1 MGVGLAAVR
10 VRLSVALPAGL
21 AIAVMTAGPVP
32 ARAGASETGMPLQ
45 ALSFSDAPGWR
56 DDDHAA
62 ALAAFLRHCGTG
74 SASANPPKTGA
85 LGVSG
90 AALVALCG
98 QARAAAE
105 TGGSDAARRFFEA
118 AFQPHRIAAS
128 GFVTGYFE
136 PEFAGAREADATHR
150 TPLLRK
156 PDTLVAFSDATGTQD
171 LPPGLTHAF
180 RDAAGRLVEA
190 PDRGAIM
197 DGALDGRG
205 LELVWLADP
214 VDAFYIH
221 VQGSARIRLAEG
233 GAMRVG
239 YAGKTGHPY
248 SPIGRVMIERG
259 LAEPGTVTMSVLR
272 DWLAE
277 NPHEI
282 DGVLRRNRSYIF
294 FREIEDLDP
303 DEGPIGAAGLPLVAG
318 RSLAVDA
325 SLHTYGTPVY
335 VSATLPA
342 LADGQERR
350 FRRLMIAEDTGSA
363 IVGPARGDIFFGTG
377 EAAGRA
383 AGGVQHEAGMIVLVP
398 REHPGETE
406 PRP

>member
-1 MGVGLAAVR
+1 MGARLEGVRARLAGALAVGFATVAV
-10 VRLSVALPAGL
+10 
-21 AIAVMTAGPVP
+21 TAGAVP
-32 ARAGASETGMPLQ
+32 TGAAETGMPLEPI
-45 ALSFSDAPGWR
+45 SFSEVSGWPE
-56 DDDHAA
+56 DDHAA
-62 ALAAFLRHCGTG
+62 ALAAFLRHCAEKPA
-74 SASANPPKTGA
+74 SASSVRSGA
-85 LGVSG
+85 LGVS
-90 AALVALCG
+90 AEALAALCG
-98 QARAAAE
+98 PARAAAATSE
-105 TGGSDAARRFFEA
+105 SDAARRFFET
-118 AFQPHRIAAS
+118 AFRPHRIAAS

-136 PEFAGAREADATHR
+136 PEFAGARKPDAIHR

-156 PDTLVAFSDATGTQD
+156 PDVLVALSDASGTQD

-221 VQGSARIRLAEG
+221 VQGSARIRLAGG

-277 NPHEI
+277 NPEEI

-303 DEGPIGAAGLPLVAG
+303 DDGPIGAAGLPLVAG

-342 LADGQERR
+342 LADGQERA

-363 IVGPARGDIFFGTG
+363 IVGAARGDIFFGTG
-377 EAAGRA
+377 DEAGRA
-383 AGGVQHEAGMIVLVP
+383 AGGVQHAADMIVLVP
-398 REHPGETE
+398 KTTGDEV
-406 PRP
+406 RP

>member
-1 MGVGLAAVR
+1 
-10 VRLSVALPAGL
+10 
-21 AIAVMTAGPVP
+21 
-32 ARAGASETGMPLQ
+32 MPLQ
-45 ALSFSDAPGWR
+45 PISFSDISGWQ
-56 DDDHAA
+56 DDDHTA
-62 ALAAFLRHCGTG
+62 ALEAFLRHCASG
-74 SASANPPKTGA
+74 SASGAAPRTGE

-90 AALVALCG
+90 ASIVALCG
-98 QARAAAE
+98 RARAAAA
-105 TGGSDAARRFFEA
+105 TGEGDAARHFFEA
-118 AFQPHRIAAS
+118 AFQPHLIAAK

-136 PEFAGAREADATHR
+136 PEFAGARKPDAIHR

-156 PDTLVAFSDATGTQD
+156 PDGLEI
-171 LPPGLTHAF
+171 LPEGKRPDGLADTLTHAF
-180 RDAAGRLVEA
+180 RDDAGRFVEA

-221 VQGSARIRLAEG
+221 VQGSARIRLADG
-233 GAMRVG
+233 GHMRVG
-239 YAGKTGHPY
+239 YAGKNGHPY

-259 LAEPGTVTMSVLR
+259 LADPGTVTMSVLR

-277 NPHEI
+277 NPQEI

-294 FREIEDLDP
+294 FREIDGLGP
-303 DEGPIGAAGLPLVAG
+303 DEGPVGAAGLPLVAG

-325 SLHTYGTPVY
+325 SLHTYGTPVF
-335 VSATLPA
+335 VSATMPA
-342 LADGQERR
+342 EGAVETRP

-377 EAAGRA
+377 DAAGRK
-383 AGGVQHEAGMIVLVP
+383 AGGVQHAAEMTVLLPLAQAGVGEA
-398 REHPGETE
+398 R
-406 PRP
+406 R